1 MRLLLTML
9 VAAVLTLPAAAQ
21 WTITSEN
28 NITLTQYTYSNNW
41 QGGETGA
48 LSWAAA
54 SNSVAKKQLS
64 DILNCRNTLKL
75 EFGQAHNQD
84 AETHDWAKPVNST
97 DKIDFE
103 SVWRFTLGSFVDPFV
118 AGRFES
124 QFTDERDPDETR
136 YINPIV
142 LTESFGVA
150 RMLIDEE
157 TRQWSTRLGGA
168 LRQHLDGGVLNADTG
183 EFESE
188 TTSDSGLEFVSEFTS
203 PLAEDRLTFT
213 SKLTAYQALYY
224 SESENV
230 EGNDWKSPD
239 VEWTNRLTAG
249 ITDFLMVNLNLDAY
263 YDKEIDGDP
272 RLKQTLSLGFTWS
285 I

>member
-1 MRLLLTML
+1 MRLILTMI
-9 VAAVLTLPAAAQ
+9 VVAVLTLPAAAQ

-28 NITLTQYTYSNNW
+28 NLTLTQYAYSDNW
-41 QGGETGA
+41 EGGEAGA
-48 LSWAAA
+48 ISWAAT
-54 SNSVAKKQLS
+54 SNSVAEKQLTE
-64 DILNCRNTLKL
+64 IINTRNTLKL
-75 EFGQAHNQD
+75 EFGQTHNQD
-84 AETHDWAKPVNST
+84 GETHSWAKPINST

-118 AGRFES
+118 SGRLES

-136 YINPIV
+136 YVNPMV

-150 RMLIDEE
+150 RMIIDEE

-168 LRQHLDGGVLNADTG
+168 VRQHLDSGVLNADTG

-213 SKLTAYQALYY
+213 SKFTAYQALYY
-224 SESENV
+224 SESSDV
-230 EGNDWKSPD
+230 EGDDWKSPD
-239 VEWTNRLTAG
+239 IEWENRLTAG

-263 YDKEIDGDP
+263 YDKEIDSDL
-272 RLKQTLSLGFTWS
+272 RLRQTLSLGFTWY

>member
-9 VAAVLTLPAAAQ
+9 AAGLLAFPAAAE

-28 NITLTQYTYSNNW
+28 SLTLTQYAYSDNW
-41 QGGETGA
+41 DGGESGA
-48 LSWAAA
+48 LSWSAA
-54 SNSVAKKQLS
+54 SNSVAESQLS
-64 DILNCRNTLKL
+64 EILNNRNTLKF
-75 EFGQAHNQD
+75 EFGQTHNQD
-84 AETHDWAKPVNST
+84 SGTHDWARPVNST
-97 DKIDFE
+97 DRIDLE
-103 SVWRFTLGSFVDPFV
+103 SVWRFTLGSLVDPFA

-124 QFTDERDPDETR
+124 HFTDERDSSETR
-136 YINPIV
+136 YVNPIM

-157 TRQWSTRLGGA
+157 ERQWSTRLGGA
-168 LRQHLDGGVLNADTG
+168 LRQHLDSGVLNTDTG
-183 EFESE
+183 KYESE
-188 TTSDSGLEFVSEFTS
+188 TTTDSGLEFVSEFTS

-224 SESENV
+224 SESEAI
-230 EGNDWKSPD
+230 EGDDWKSPD
-239 VEWTNRLTAG
+239 IGWENRLTAG

-263 YDKEIDGDP
+263 YDKEIDKDL
-272 RLKQTLSLGFTWS
+272 RLRQTLSLGLTWS

>member
-1 MRLLLTML
+1 MRLRLTMMGAALLT
-9 VAAVLTLPAAAQ
+9 VPATAQ
-21 WTITSEN
+21 WAITSEN
-28 NITLTQYTYSNNW
+28 NLTLTQYAYSDNW
-41 QGGETGA
+41 EGGEAGA

-54 SNSVAKKQLS
+54 SNSVAEKQLS
-64 DILNCRNTLKL
+64 EILNNRNTLKL
-75 EFGQAHNQD
+75 EFGQTHNQNG
-84 AETHDWAKPVNST
+84 ETHDWAKPINST

-103 SVWRFTLGSFVDPFV
+103 TVWRFTLGGFADPFA

-136 YINPIV
+136 YVNPMV

-150 RMLIDEE
+150 RMIIDEE

-168 LRQHLDGGVLNADTG
+168 LRQHLDSGVLNADTG

-188 TTSDSGLEFVSEFTS
+188 NTSDSGLEFVSEFTS

-213 SKLTAYQALYY
+213 SKFTAYQALYY
-224 SESENV
+224 SESSEV
-230 EGNDWKSPD
+230 EGDDWKSPD
-239 VEWTNRLTAG
+239 IDWENRLTAG

-263 YDKEIDGDP
+263 YDKEVDDDP